1 MENEGEIKG
10 ESEQSWTSQMY
21 SHRSQEAIAD
31 NHEQTDGSDEIPEME
46 NEGEIKNSR
55 KSPPFNYE
63 WPLS

>member
-1 MENEGEIKG
+1 
-10 ESEQSWTSQMY
+10 MY